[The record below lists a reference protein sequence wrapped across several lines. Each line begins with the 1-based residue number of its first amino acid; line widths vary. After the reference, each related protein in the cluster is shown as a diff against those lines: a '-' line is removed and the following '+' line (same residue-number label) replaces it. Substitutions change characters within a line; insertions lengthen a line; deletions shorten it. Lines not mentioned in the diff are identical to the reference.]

1 MQRPVICTMQPWRCI
16 TISPAVV
23 VIHGSEGVGGNMTM
37 MLVYFTDAELP
48 DGRTVCRLGFPLLPD
63 DIGRPAE
70 FPTQILTTAADD
82 GSDLARLAQY
92 LNRPDLDNTE
102 YGALADRVDLLLD
115 AWQAKEQKVA
125 SEP

>member
-1 MQRPVICTMQPWRCI
+1 
-16 TISPAVV
+16 
-23 VIHGSEGVGGNMTM
+23 M